1 ELMAIAISPSGIF
14 DIRFFLPR
22 AVSFPLPQPST
33 DNRADHPRWY
43 VGHRDCL
50 RLRCGVAETQL
61 RLSAAMLV
69 HPMIRGAPAL
79 GVRDLPFACFTSAK
93 GNVASSART
102 QIGASVTRAISDKRM
117 SAEEWSSVTSP
128 RIEN

>member
-1 ELMAIAISPSGIF
+1 MAIAISPSGIF

-69 HPMIRGAPAL
+69 HPMIRAL
-79 GVRDLPFACFTSAK
+79 RHWECATYRLRALQVRKVTWHLPLEPRSAQ
-93 GNVASSART
+93 A
-102 QIGASVTRAISDKRM
+102 
-117 SAEEWSSVTSP
+117 
-128 RIEN
+128 